1 MRNVNEIEP
10 ADEIVPRILKK
21 YSDEPRGW
29 RVMST
34 PRGEMLVVGTDSAFQ
49 LKLIPLSP
57 FKFTGS
63 GIEVS
68 EPSEVLKSIRSTP
81 EYGLRPLTDGDI
93 QGIASTLGD
102 HEKTRAQLRE
112 IMGRDPMNVGDLGS
126 GTIDHIL
133 TGPVLTRP
141 ELGSLSPEM
150 LRAQDILE
158 RSALKDFRKK
168 YPERAGMFF

>member
-1 MRNVNEIEP
+1 MTKIEP
-10 ADEIVPRILKK
+10 VDEIVPRILKR
-21 YSDEPRGW
+21 YSDNPRGW

-34 PRGEMLVVGTDSAFQ
+34 PRGEMLVVGADSAFQ

-57 FKFTGS
+57 FRFTGA
-63 GIEVS
+63 GTEVS
-68 EPSEVLKSIRSTP
+68 EPSDILKAIRSTP
-81 EYGLRPLTDGDI
+81 EYGLRPLMESDI
-93 QGIASTLGD
+93 QGIVNTLGEPD
-102 HEKTRAQLRE
+102 KTRAQLSE
-112 IMGRDPMNVGDLGS
+112 ILGRDPMSIADLGS

-158 RSALKDFRKK
+158 KSALKTFRKK

>member
-1 MRNVNEIEP
+1 MTKIEP
-10 ADEIVPRILKK
+10 VDEIVPRILKR
-21 YSDEPRGW
+21 YSDNPRGW

-34 PRGEMLVVGTDSAFQ
+34 PRGVMLVVGADSAFQ

-57 FKFTGS
+57 FKFTGA
-63 GIEVS
+63 GTEVS
-68 EPSEVLKSIRSTP
+68 EPSEILKAIRSTP
-81 EYGLRPLTDGDI
+81 EYGLRPLTEGDI
-93 QGIASTLGD
+93 QGIVRTLGEPD
-102 HEKTRAQLRE
+102 KTRAQLSE
-112 IMGRDPMNVGDLGS
+112 ILGRDPMSVGDLGS

-158 RSALKDFRKK
+158 KSALKTFRKK
-168 YPERAGMFF
+168 YPERSGMFF

>member
-1 MRNVNEIEP
+1 VNEIEP
-10 ADEIVPRILKK
+10 VDEIVPRILKK
-21 YSDEPRGW
+21 YSDQPRGW

-34 PRGEMLVVGTDSAFQ
+34 PRGEMLVVGADSAFQ

-57 FKFTGS
+57 FKFTGA

-68 EPSEVLKSIRSTP
+68 EPSKVLDSIRSTP
-81 EYGLRPLTDGDI
+81 EYGFRPLTNGDI

-102 HEKTRAQLRE
+102 QEKTRVQLRE
-112 IMGRDPMNVGDLGS
+112 IMGRDPMSIDDLGT

-133 TGPVLTRP
+133 SGPVLTRP

-158 RSALKDFRKK
+158 RSALKAFRKK